1 MKILKVVT
9 MHALHAWVCVGVIE
23 RVSEISKRRVSEY
36 DDHTPVG
43 V

>member
-1 MKILKVVT
+1 MNKKDSFRV
-9 MHALHAWVCVGVIE
+9 WVCVGVIE